1 MPVRYFTTD
10 RLPALLKFVEA
21 CNSWGDAGR
30 GLGLSTFE
38 QRLGEP
44 GFDPESNCLLLE
56 TKGGETGGGV
66 QGYCLVIPELRIGRA
81 VLQPSLSPEL
91 LGTPFEKELILAAL
105 ERTDALGARVIH
117 VCVPDAAPTADYLR
131 SQGFT
136 LVREYLDMV
145 WRQDELLA
153 APLPENFAVQSFRPG
168 DASLL
173 AEAQNSAFAASWGYC
188 PNTEEQIAYRS
199 SMANTSHEG
208 ILLLKHEENIVGY
221 CWTCLVP
228 VEGSVRG
235 MIGMIG
241 VIPDYRGKGISRHIL
256 TAGMEYLRT
265 QNVAD
270 IGLQV
275 DGSNTPGVRLY
286 TSVGFKSVG
295 ALQWFELEPG

>member
-30 GLGLSTFE
+30 ELGLRTFE
-38 QRLGEP
+38 QLLGEP

-56 TKGGETGGGV
+56 TNGGV
-66 QGYCLVIPELRIGRA
+66 QGYCLVIPELRIGRV
-81 VLQPSLSPEL
+81 VLEPRLSPEL
-91 LGTPFEKELILAAL
+91 LGTPFEQELILAAL
-105 ERTDALGARVIH
+105 ERTEALGARVVH
-117 VCVPDAAPTADYLR
+117 VCVPVPAPTADYLR

-145 WRQDELLA
+145 WRQDELLST
-153 APLPENFAVQSFRPG
+153 PLPEGFAVRSFRPG

-173 AEAQNSAFAASWGYC
+173 AEVQNSAFATSWGYC
-188 PNTEEQIAYRS
+188 PNTAEQIAYRS

-208 ILLLKHEENIVGY
+208 ILLLKHGENIAGY
-221 CWTCLVP
+221 CWTCLAP

-235 MIGMIG
+235 VIGMIG
-241 VIPDYRGKGISRHIL
+241 VVPDYRGKGISRHIL
-256 TAGMEYLRT
+256 TAGMEYLRS

-286 TSVGFKSVG
+286 TSVGFKTAG